1 VVKQRSKFFLFST
14 LLLVLALLSACGGS
28 QEPSETAQNTT
39 TPTATS
45 AASQPASAATTT
57 TDGQQP
63 DGNYAFVRQNQLW
76 VHLQGDVSGQ
86 LTKFDYTAR
95 PNAFWHLP
103 LWSSDDHYLAF
114 IMTALPAGLG
124 GGGCPS
130 PDYGANGA
138 LYVYDT
144 QAKAMTQVSA
154 VTPIPHA
161 ATSGQPQSDAWQ
173 YMFWED
179 ATHLLAWYNG
189 AKDGKN
195 AGLYRYDLTAQTVK
209 KVIALDDLDANTLYN
224 GKTDDNKPLIL
235 SMRYSSGVLYYQT
248 VKHPG
253 KDDSTLSIYSH
264 SVTKP
269 DSDSKKVLDLGT
281 EPWCNLSGQQQG
293 QIVLPGWD
301 VSPDGNH
308 LVAQLVNGQA
318 VMGVQEQNLQNG
330 SSTQLFQQ
338 APEELFGHDVL
349 LSWSPDSQTV
359 VATEPSIIAKMGP
372 FTTSLANTSAVQTYT
387 PYMRG
392 PASWHADGSAFDLQ
406 NSSTGNGTALISG
419 ANTPPAI
426 YEYGKGKTHG
436 QAVLTDA
443 HEIGWG

>member
-1 VVKQRSKFFLFST
+1 MVKQRSKIFLFST
-14 LLLVLALLSACGGS
+14 LLLVLTLLAACGGS
-28 QEPSETAQNTT
+28 QEPSDTAQNTT
-39 TPTATS
+39 TPTTTPAK
-45 AASQPASAATTT
+45 SQPASSTTATTDT
-57 TDGQQP
+57 QQP

-76 VHLQGDVSGQ
+76 VHMQGDISGQ

-95 PNAFWHLP
+95 PNAFWHHP
-103 LWSSDDHYLAF
+103 LWSSDARYLAF
-114 IMTALPAGLG
+114 IMNALPEGLG
-124 GGGCPS
+124 GGGCPG

-144 QAKAMTQVSA
+144 QGKTMTQVSP

-161 ATSGQPQSDAWQ
+161 ATSGQPQSDVWQ

-179 ATHLLAWYNG
+179 ATHLLGWYNG

-195 AGLYRYDLTAQTVK
+195 AGLYRYDLTTQTVK
-209 KVIALDDLDANTLYN
+209 KVFSLDDLDANTLYN
-224 GKTDDNKPLIL
+224 GQTDDNKPLIL
-235 SMRYSSGVLYYQT
+235 SLRYSNGMLYYQT

-253 KDDSTLSIYSH
+253 KDDSTLSIYSR

-269 DSDSKKVLDLGT
+269 DLDSKKVLDLGT
-281 EPWCNLSGQQQG
+281 EPWCTSNQQG

-308 LVAQLVNGQA
+308 LAAQLVNAQA

-330 SSTQLFQQ
+330 STVQLFQQ
-338 APEELFGHDVL
+338 APEQLFGHDVL

-359 VATEPSIIAKMGP
+359 VATEPAIIAKLGP
-372 FTTSLANTSAVQTYT
+372 YTTSLANTSAVQTYT

-392 PASWHADGSAFDLQ
+392 TASWHADGSAFDLQ
-406 NSSTGNGTALISG
+406 DSSTGNGTALTG
-419 ANTPPAI
+419 TTNTPPTI
-426 YEYGKGKTHG
+426 YEYGKGKTNG
-436 QAVLTDA
+436 QALLTDA
-443 HEIGWG
+443 HEIGWGS